1 MCALAAQGRD
11 LPSNIAQKH
20 FPLLNAINL
29 HLSLLTRLQ
38 VKVAEAFELVFLC
51 HDS

>member
-1 MCALAAQGRD
+1 MCTLAAQSRD
-11 LPSNIAQKH
+11 LPSNIAQKDL
-20 FPLLNAINL
+20 PRLDAINL

-38 VKVAEAFELVFLC
+38 IEAAEAFELVFLC